1 LTSVHRFNQ
10 YIIIALVAIHI
21 AAIFF
26 YQVFKKE
33 GLIKP
38 MITGNKKV
46 LVTSEVSV
54 STESIDTSKQRL
66 AALAIFVA
74 VGVGLYYLIK

>member
-1 LTSVHRFNQ
+1 
-10 YIIIALVAIHI
+10 
-21 AAIFF
+21 
-26 YQVFKKE
+26 VFKKE